1 MSQTSHKVLDFLYKN
16 REQITEEERKRIVRT
31 AAKIVREDIK
41 KMKYDCGRYPSE
53 AEVSTS
59 SEKLVPETLVLY
71 TSTVTQKKTGNAG
84 PDISR
89 NCHVINHAVISAVRP
104 RSFVSS
110 IQTTFS
116 LYLNQMYGSKHLIEV
131 LSALGVC
138 SSTSYNESD
147 RYVTSFIYG
156 ETPSP
161 QPQLSYLIRLHN
173 LYLITQM

>member
-1 MSQTSHKVLDFLYKN
+1 
-16 REQITEEERKRIVRT
+16 
-31 AAKIVREDIK
+31 
-41 KMKYDCGRYPSE
+41 MKYDCSRYPSE
-53 AEVSTS
+53 AGMSTS
-59 SEKLVPETLVLY
+59 SDKLVLETLVLF
-71 TSTVTQKKTGNAG
+71 TSTVTQKKSGNAV

-89 NCHVINHAVISAVRP
+89 KRQVSNHAVISAVRP

-147 RYVTSFIYG
+147 RYVTSLI
-156 ETPSP
+156 TARPPAPSY